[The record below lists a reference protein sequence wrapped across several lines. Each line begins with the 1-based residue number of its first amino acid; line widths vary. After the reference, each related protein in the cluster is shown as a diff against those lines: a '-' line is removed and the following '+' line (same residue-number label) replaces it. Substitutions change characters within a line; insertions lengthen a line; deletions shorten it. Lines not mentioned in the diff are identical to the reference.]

1 MRRRGPHGPLGEVV
15 PRGQDTWDPA
25 RPGPL
30 PAGAARTSQQR
41 LRPLL
46 RAPASPPAPVP
57 GELVEPAPGGGRRGR
72 AGPRGGEAGRAHG
85 RPAAMGRLKTPLL
98 LQRGHPKSD
107 RLGRIKK
114 LDLSNLQLRT
124 KDLDLKLLNRMK
136 QLKELDLSDNLLEKV
151 PEGLELPCLQVLK
164 CSNNQLEDVTPLQQF
179 PALEEVDFEDNL
191 YLTVN
196 DNYKISSLLPNIR
209 KINGKETAS
218 LMNHVKILNRELTSR
233 VTAYWEKNYQDQ
245 LGSPALSR
253 NFHKEFVKNAVKDVR
268 YGPESLSDFT
278 QWKVKMIAQQLVA
291 SKLTRKEEPSEE
303 GSKEDDPSPETP
315 VTPEGT
321 PRTPATLEGAS
332 SQEYVLKLSAFKW
345 KKRLPSDPPPCK
357 RARPSTPLQESQPVP
372 KEASLSS
379 QSGSPSCGQSALA
392 EGPEGEMDT
401 GGQEPMELQ
410 PMHFLQCHSK
420 GNSPDDF
427 STQLWACAFEPTWT
441 ERPGLPVG
449 TSQTV
454 ATCGGEAVCVI
465 DCQTGL
471 VLHRYK
477 VPGEEF
483 FTVAWTCLTLVT
495 QDGRKK
501 RSSVLAAAGR
511 RGVVSLIHV
520 RAGFCYGD
528 IRAHRKPIAM
538 ACFSPSQETHL
549 FTASYNKRIILW
561 DIGLPDYNYHFR
573 SSQLLMLDTSA
584 TPLRLCPVPSCPDHY
599 LLAGCED
606 GCFAWD
612 IRLNE
617 SQKRRDFEMVF
628 LFPQGPGRVHKRV
641 DGLGFVSEDIV
652 ASKGCTPGSIC
663 LWSWSR
669 SLAERGGKQQVTAVI
684 LAELQWS
691 NTELSYLTLSTCPEK
706 AFVFCGDEEGS
717 VWMYNVRHHL
727 EQQQPLQAKVAPT
740 KILKWPDL
748 SARGQKMN
756 KTLINTAVADPTFT
770 YLVALTDT
778 NIIAIWKKL

>member
-1 MRRRGPHGPLGEVV
+1 
-15 PRGQDTWDPA
+15 
-25 RPGPL
+25 
-30 PAGAARTSQQR
+30 
-41 LRPLL
+41 
-46 RAPASPPAPVP
+46 
-57 GELVEPAPGGGRRGR
+57 
-72 AGPRGGEAGRAHG
+72 
-85 RPAAMGRLKTPLL
+85 MGRLKTPLL
-98 LQRGHPKSD
+98 LQRGQPKCD

-136 QLKELDLSDNLLEKV
+136 QLRELDLSDNLLEKV
-151 PEGLELPCLQVLK
+151 PEGLDLPSLQILK

-179 PALEEVDFEDNL
+179 TALEEVDFEDNL

-196 DNYKISSLLPNIR
+196 DSYKISSLLPNIR

-245 LGSPALSR
+245 LGSGAPAGDV
-253 NFHKEFVKNAVKDVR
+253 HKEFVKSAVKDVR

-291 SKLTRKEEPSEE
+291 SKLTRKEAPSEE
-303 GSKEDDPSPETP
+303 VSREDDSSPETP
-315 VTPEGT
+315 AGT
-321 PRTPATLEGAS
+321 PRTPATPAGAS
-332 SQEYVLKLSAFKW
+332 SQEYV
-345 KKRLPSDPPPCK
+345 
-357 RARPSTPLQESQPVP
+357 
-372 KEASLSS
+372 
-379 QSGSPSCGQSALA
+379 
-392 EGPEGEMDT
+392 
-401 GGQEPMELQ
+401 EPMELQ

-420 GNSPDDF
+420 GNSPEDF
-427 STQLWACAFEPTWT
+427 STQLWACAFEPACNDGT
-441 ERPGLPVG
+441 GLPG
-449 TSQTV
+449 GASHTV

-561 DIGLPDYNYHFR
+561 DIGLPDYSYNFR
-573 SSQLLMLDTSA
+573 PSQLLVLDAST

-617 SQKRRDFEMVF
+617 SRKRDFEMVF
-628 LFPQGPGRVHKRV
+628 LFPQGPGQAYKRV
-641 DGLGFVSEDIV
+641 DGLGFVSEDVV

-663 LWSWSR
+663 LWSWSQ
-669 SLAERGGKQQVTAVI
+669 SLAGREDKQQVTAVI
-684 LAELQWS
+684 LAQLPWS
-691 NTELSYLTLSTCPEK
+691 NTQLPYLTLSTCPEK

-717 VWMYNVRHHL
+717 VWMYDVRRYL
-727 EQQQPLQAKVAPT
+727 EQQRPLQAKVAPT
-740 KILKWPDL
+740 KILRWPDL

-778 NIIAIWKKL
+778 NIIAIWNKL

>member
-1 MRRRGPHGPLGEVV
+1 
-15 PRGQDTWDPA
+15 
-25 RPGPL
+25 
-30 PAGAARTSQQR
+30 
-41 LRPLL
+41 
-46 RAPASPPAPVP
+46 
-57 GELVEPAPGGGRRGR
+57 
-72 AGPRGGEAGRAHG
+72 
-85 RPAAMGRLKTPLL
+85 MGRLKTPLL
-98 LQRGHPKSD
+98 LQRGHPKCD

-114 LDLSNLQLRT
+114 LDLSDLQLQT

-136 QLKELDLSDNLLEKV
+136 QLKELDLSDNLLERV
-151 PEGLELPCLQVLK
+151 PEGLDLPCLQILK

-179 PALEEVDFEDNL
+179 AALEEVDFEDNL

-196 DNYKISSLLPNIR
+196 DSYKISSLLPNIR

-233 VTAYWEKNYQDQ
+233 VTAYWEKNYQGQ
-245 LGSPALSR
+245 LTSGAPAR
-253 NFHKEFVKNAVKDVR
+253 DVHKEFVKSAVKDVR

-278 QWKVKMIAQQLVA
+278 QWKVKMIAQQLVT
-291 SKLTRKEEPSEE
+291 SKLTRKEAPSEV
-303 GSKEDDPSPETP
+303 SREDDSIPETSTGTPETP
-315 VTPEGT
+315 ATPV
-321 PRTPATLEGAS
+321 GAS

-357 RARPSTPLQESQPVP
+357 RARPSPPPQDSQPVP
-372 KEASLSS
+372 REPSLSS
-379 QSGSPSCGQSALA
+379 RSSSSGSGQPVLV
-392 EGPEGEMDT
+392 EGPQGEMDT
-401 GGQEPMELQ
+401 EGQEPMELQ

-420 GNSPDDF
+420 GNSPEDF
-427 STQLWACAFEPTWT
+427 NTQLWACAFEPTCSDST
-441 ERPGLPVG
+441 GLPGG

-511 RGVVSLIHV
+511 RGIVSLVHV

-528 IRAHRKPIAM
+528 IRAHRKAIAM

-549 FTASYNKRIILW
+549 FTASYDKRITLW
-561 DIGLPDYNYHFR
+561 DIGLPDCNYSFR
-573 SSQLLMLDTSA
+573 PSQLLMLDASA
-584 TPLRLCPVPSCPDHY
+584 TPLRLCLVPSCPDRY

-612 IRLNE
+612 IRLNK
-617 SQKRRDFEMVF
+617 SQERRDFEMVF
-628 LFPQGPGRVHKRV
+628 LFPQGPGQAYKRV
-641 DGLGFVSEDIV
+641 DGLGFVSEDVV

-663 LWSWSR
+663 LWSWSQ
-669 SLAERGGKQQVTAVI
+669 SLARRGDEQRVTAVI
-684 LAELQWS
+684 LAQLQWS
-691 NTELSYLTLSTCPEK
+691 STEMPYLTLSTCPEK

-717 VWMYNVRHHL
+717 VWMYDVRRCL
-727 EQQQPLQAKVAPT
+727 EQQRPLQAKVAPT
-740 KILKWPDL
+740 KILRWPDL

-778 NIIAIWKKL
+778 NIIAIWNKL

>member
-1 MRRRGPHGPLGEVV
+1 
-15 PRGQDTWDPA
+15 
-25 RPGPL
+25 
-30 PAGAARTSQQR
+30 
-41 LRPLL
+41 
-46 RAPASPPAPVP
+46 
-57 GELVEPAPGGGRRGR
+57 
-72 AGPRGGEAGRAHG
+72 
-85 RPAAMGRLKTPLL
+85 MGRLKTPLL
-98 LQRGHPKSD
+98 LQRGHPKCD

-136 QLKELDLSDNLLEKV
+136 QLKELDLSDNLLERV
-151 PEGLELPCLQVLK
+151 PEGLDLPSLQVLK

-179 PALEEVDFEDNL
+179 SALEEVDFEDNL

-233 VTAYWEKNYQDQ
+233 VTAYWEKNYQVQ
-245 LGSPALSR
+245 VESR
-253 NFHKEFVKNAVKDVR
+253 AQARELHKEFVKSAVREVR

-291 SKLTRKEEPSEE
+291 SKVTGKQAPVEEEVVEKDADS
-303 GSKEDDPSPETP
+303 SPEVPETTP
-315 VTPEGT
+315 VET
-321 PRTPATLEGAS
+321 PRTPAPAGAS

-345 KKRLPSDPPPCK
+345 KKRLPSDSPPCK
-357 RARPSTPLQESQPVP
+357 RARSSPPPPDSQ
-372 KEASLSS
+372 ASS
-379 QSGSPSCGQSALA
+379 QGGGQSAPA
-392 EGPEGEMDT
+392 EGTQGQMGSEGQD
-401 GGQEPMELQ
+401 MELQ

-427 STQLWACAFEPTWT
+427 STQLWACAFEPTWNEGT
-441 ERPGLPVG
+441 GLPRG
-449 TSQTV
+449 ASQTV

-483 FTVAWTCLTLVT
+483 FTVAWTFLTLVT

-511 RGVVSLIHV
+511 RGIVSLIHV

-573 SSQLLMLDTSA
+573 PSQLLVLDASA
-584 TPLRLCPVPSCPDHY
+584 TPLRLCPVASCPDHY

-612 IRLNE
+612 IRLDE
-617 SQKRRDFEMVF
+617 SQKKRECEMEF
-628 LFPQGPGRVHKRV
+628 LFPQGPGRALKRV
-641 DGLGFVSEDIV
+641 DGLGFVSEDVV

-663 LWSWSR
+663 LWSWSQ
-669 SLAERGGKQQVTAVI
+669 SLAGRGDKRQVTAII

-691 NTELSYLTLSTCPEK
+691 STELSYLTLSTCPEK

-717 VWMYNVRHHL
+717 VWMYNVKRYLH
-727 EQQQPLQAKVAPT
+727 QQRQQPLQAKVAPT
-740 KILKWPDL
+740 KILRWPDL
-748 SARGQKMN
+748 SARGKKMN
-756 KTLINTAVADPTFT
+756 KTLINTAAVDPTFT

-778 NIIAIWKKL
+778 NIITIWKKL

>member
-1 MRRRGPHGPLGEVV
+1 
-15 PRGQDTWDPA
+15 
-25 RPGPL
+25 
-30 PAGAARTSQQR
+30 
-41 LRPLL
+41 
-46 RAPASPPAPVP
+46 
-57 GELVEPAPGGGRRGR
+57 
-72 AGPRGGEAGRAHG
+72 
-85 RPAAMGRLKTPLL
+85 
-98 LQRGHPKSD
+98 
-107 RLGRIKK
+107 
-114 LDLSNLQLRT
+114 
-124 KDLDLKLLNRMK
+124 MK
-136 QLKELDLSDNLLEKV
+136 QLKELDLSDNLLERV
-151 PEGLELPCLQVLK
+151 PEGLDLPCLQVLK

-179 PALEEVDFEDNL
+179 SALEEVDFEDNL

-209 KINGKETAS
+209 KINGKETSS

-233 VTAYWEKNYQDQ
+233 VTAYWEKNYKVQ
-245 LGSPALSR
+245 LESR
-253 NFHKEFVKNAVKDVR
+253 TQARELHKEFVKSAVREVR

-291 SKLTRKEEPSEE
+291 SKASGKEAVVVVEE
-303 GSKEDDPSPETP
+303 EEEEVVERDKDLSPEAPETP
-315 VTPEGT
+315 VETPAET
-321 PRTPATLEGAS
+321 PRTPAGAS
-332 SQEYVLKLSAFKW
+332 NQEYVLKLSAFKW
-345 KKRLPSDPPPCK
+345 KKKLPTDSPPCK
-357 RARPSTPLQESQPVP
+357 RARSSPPPPDSQ
-372 KEASLSS
+372 AA
-379 QSGSPSCGQSALA
+379 GQSAPT
-392 EGPEGEMDT
+392 EGTQGQMAPEG
-401 GGQEPMELQ
+401 QESMELQ

-427 STQLWACAFEPTWT
+427 STQLWACAFEPTWNEGT
-441 ERPGLPVG
+441 GLPRG
-449 TSQTV
+449 ASQTV

-483 FTVAWTCLTLVT
+483 FTVAWTFLTLVT

-511 RGVVSLIHV
+511 RGIVSLIHV

-538 ACFSPSQETHL
+538 ACFSPSRETHL

-573 SSQLLMLDTSA
+573 PSQLLMLDASA
-584 TPLRLCPVPSCPDHY
+584 TPLRLCPVASCPDHY

-617 SQKRRDFEMVF
+617 SQKRRECEMEF
-628 LFPQGPGRVHKRV
+628 LFPQGPGQALKRV
-641 DGLGFVSEDIV
+641 DGLGFVSKDVV

-663 LWSWSR
+663 LWSWSQ
-669 SLAERGGKQQVTAVI
+669 SLAGRGDKRQVTAII

-691 NTELSYLTLSTCPEK
+691 STELSYLTLSTCPEK

-717 VWMYNVRHHL
+717 VWMYNVRRYL
-727 EQQQPLQAKVAPT
+727 QQQQQPLQAKVAPT
-740 KILKWPDL
+740 KILRWPDL
-748 SARGQKMN
+748 SARGKKMN
-756 KTLINTAVADPTFT
+756 KTLINTAVVDPTFT

-778 NIIAIWKKL
+778 NIITIWKRL

>member
-1 MRRRGPHGPLGEVV
+1 
-15 PRGQDTWDPA
+15 
-25 RPGPL
+25 
-30 PAGAARTSQQR
+30 
-41 LRPLL
+41 
-46 RAPASPPAPVP
+46 
-57 GELVEPAPGGGRRGR
+57 
-72 AGPRGGEAGRAHG
+72 
-85 RPAAMGRLKTPLL
+85 MGRLETPLL
-98 LQRGHPKSD
+98 LQRGQPKSD
-107 RLGRIKK
+107 RLSRIKK

-151 PEGLELPCLQVLK
+151 PEGLDLPCLQILK

-179 PALEEVDFEDNL
+179 ATLEEVDFEDNL

-209 KINGKETAS
+209 KINGKETSS

-233 VTAYWEKNYQDQ
+233 VTAYWEKNYQEQ
-245 LGSPALSR
+245 LDSR
-253 NFHKEFVKNAVKDVR
+253 AQAKDIHKEFVKAAVKEVR

-278 QWKVKMIAQQLVA
+278 QWKVKMIAQQLVT
-291 SKLTRKEEPSEE
+291 SKLNRKEAPLEE
-303 GSKEDDPSPETP
+303 VSKEEESSPDPPETPAATSKTPAATSKTP
-315 VTPEGT
+315 VTP
-321 PRTPATLEGAS
+321 AGAPN
-332 SQEYVLKLSAFKW
+332 QEYVLKLSAFKW

-357 RARPSTPLQESQPVP
+357 RARPSPPPQDSKPGLG
-372 KEASLSS
+372 EASLSS
-379 QSGSPSCGQSALA
+379 SSCGPSALA
-392 EGPEGEMDT
+392 AGTQGET
-401 GGQEPMELQ
+401 ETESQEPVELQ
-410 PMHFLQCHSK
+410 PLHFLQCHSK
-420 GNSPDDF
+420 GNSPEDF
-427 STQLWACAFEPTWT
+427 STQLWACAFEPTWSDGSGQ
-441 ERPGLPVG
+441 PGG

-483 FTVAWTCLTLVT
+483 FTVAWTSLTLVT

-511 RGVVSLIHV
+511 RGIVSLIHV

-549 FTASYNKRIILW
+549 FTASYNKRITLW
-561 DIGLPDYNYHFR
+561 DIGLPDYNYNFR
-573 SSQLLMLDTSA
+573 PSQLLMLDASA

-612 IRLNE
+612 IRLDE
-617 SQKRRDFEMVF
+617 PQKRREFEMVF
-628 LFPQGPGRVHKRV
+628 LFPQGPGRAHRKV
-641 DGLGFVSEDIV
+641 DGLGFVSEDVV

-663 LWSWSR
+663 LWSWSQ
-669 SLAERGGKQQVTAVI
+669 SLAGRGDKQQVTAAI

-691 NTELSYLTLSTCPEK
+691 NTELPYLTLSTCPEK

-717 VWMYNVRHHL
+717 VWMYNIKRYL
-727 EQQQPLQAKVAPT
+727 EQQQQPLQAKVAPT
-740 KILKWPDL
+740 RILKWPDL
-748 SARGQKMN
+748 SARGKKMN

-778 NIIAIWKKL
+778 NIIAIWGRLAASGRVK

>member
-1 MRRRGPHGPLGEVV
+1 
-15 PRGQDTWDPA
+15 
-25 RPGPL
+25 
-30 PAGAARTSQQR
+30 
-41 LRPLL
+41 
-46 RAPASPPAPVP
+46 
-57 GELVEPAPGGGRRGR
+57 
-72 AGPRGGEAGRAHG
+72 
-85 RPAAMGRLKTPLL
+85 MGRLKTPLL

-151 PEGLELPCLQVLK
+151 PEGLDLPCLQVLK

-179 PALEEVDFEDNL
+179 TALEEVDFEDNL

-245 LGSPALSR
+245 LGSRTPAR
-253 NFHKEFVKNAVKDVR
+253 DIHKEFVKSAVKDVR

-291 SKLTRKEEPSEE
+291 SKLTRKEAPSEE
-303 GSKEDDPSPETP
+303 VSRQDDSIPETP
-315 VTPEGT
+315 VTPVET
-321 PRTPATLEGAS
+321 PVAPAGAPATPAGAS

-357 RARPSTPLQESQPVP
+357 RARPSQPP
-372 KEASLSS
+372 QDS
-379 QSGSPSCGQSALA
+379 QSLPREASPSCAQSALA
-392 EGPEGEMDT
+392 EGPQGEMDT
-401 GGQEPMELQ
+401 VGQEPMELQ

-420 GNSPDDF
+420 GNSPEDF
-427 STQLWACAFEPTWT
+427 STQLWACAFEPTWNDS
-441 ERPGLPVG
+441 PGLPG
-449 TSQTV
+449 GASQTV

-538 ACFSPSQETHL
+538 ACFSPSRETHL

-573 SSQLLMLDTSA
+573 PSQLLVLDTSA
-584 TPLRLCPVPSCPDHY
+584 TPLRLCPVPSCPDRY

-612 IRLNE
+612 IRLDE

-628 LFPQGPGRVHKRV
+628 LFPQGPGQVPKRV
-641 DGLGFVSEDIV
+641 DGLGFVSKDIV
-652 ASKGCTPGSIC
+652 VSKGCTPGSIC
-663 LWSWSR
+663 LWSWSQ
-669 SLAERGGKQQVTAVI
+669 SLAGRGDKQQVTAVI

-717 VWMYNVRHHL
+717 VWMYNVRRHL

>member
-1 MRRRGPHGPLGEVV
+1 
-15 PRGQDTWDPA
+15 
-25 RPGPL
+25 
-30 PAGAARTSQQR
+30 
-41 LRPLL
+41 
-46 RAPASPPAPVP
+46 
-57 GELVEPAPGGGRRGR
+57 
-72 AGPRGGEAGRAHG
+72 
-85 RPAAMGRLKTPLL
+85 
-98 LQRGHPKSD
+98 
-107 RLGRIKK
+107 
-114 LDLSNLQLRT
+114 
-124 KDLDLKLLNRMK
+124 MK

-151 PEGLELPCLQVLK
+151 PEGLDLPSLQILK

-233 VTAYWEKNYQDQ
+233 VTAYWEKNFQDQ
-245 LGSPALSR
+245 LGSQTPAR
-253 NFHKEFVKNAVKDVR
+253 DIHKEFVKSAVKEVR

-278 QWKVKMIAQQLVA
+278 QWKVKMIAQQLVV
-291 SKLTRKEEPSEE
+291 SKLSGKEAPSEE
-303 GSKEDDPSPETP
+303 APKESDLSPEAP
-315 VTPEGT
+315 GTPEVI
-321 PRTPATLEGAS
+321 PATPASPAGAS
-332 SQEYVLKLSAFKW
+332 NQEYVLKLSAFKW
-345 KKRLPSDPPPCK
+345 KKRIPTDSPPCK
-357 RARPSTPLQESQPVP
+357 RARESLPPQDTQPMLG
-372 KEASLSS
+372 EASLSS
-379 QSGSPSCGQSALA
+379 QVGGPGHGQSGLA
-392 EGPEGEMDT
+392 MGTRSEAEPEGPESL
-401 GGQEPMELQ
+401 QLQ

-420 GNSPDDF
+420 GNSPEDF
-427 STQLWACAFEPTWT
+427 STQLWACAFEPSWEEGT
-441 ERPGLPVG
+441 GLPRG
-449 TSQTV
+449 ASQTV

-483 FTVAWTCLTLVT
+483 FTVAWTSLTLVT
-495 QDGRKK
+495 QDGQKK

-511 RGVVSLIHV
+511 RGIVSLIHV

-573 SSQLLMLDTSA
+573 PSQLLMLDASA
-584 TPLRLCPVPSCPDHY
+584 TPLRLCPVTSCPDHY

-612 IRLNE
+612 IRLDE
-617 SQKRRDFEMVF
+617 SRKRREFEMVF
-628 LFPQGPGRVHKRV
+628 LFPQGPGRAHKRV
-641 DGLGFVSEDIV
+641 DGLGFVSEDVV
-652 ASKGCTPGSIC
+652 ASKGCTLGSIC
-663 LWSWSR
+663 LWSWKQ
-669 SLAERGGKQQVTAVI
+669 SLAGRGDKQQVTAVI

-691 NTELSYLTLSTCPEK
+691 STELSYLTLSTCPEK

-717 VWMYNVRHHL
+717 VWMYNVRHYL
-727 EQQQPLQAKVAPT
+727 KQPPPPGQAKVPPT

-748 SARGQKMN
+748 LARGQKIN
-756 KTLINTAVADPTFT
+756 KTLINTAVVDPTFT

-778 NIIAIWKKL
+778 NVIAIWKKP

>member
-1 MRRRGPHGPLGEVV
+1 MGRFLQRKRQKVPDEKVSFSRVKSLRPHGLS
-15 PRGQDTWDPA
+15 RK
-25 RPGPL
+25 R
-30 PAGAARTSQQR
+30 S
-41 LRPLL
+41 
-46 RAPASPPAPVP
+46 
-57 GELVEPAPGGGRRGR
+57 
-72 AGPRGGEAGRAHG
+72 
-85 RPAAMGRLKTPLL
+85 
-98 LQRGHPKSD
+98 
-107 RLGRIKK
+107 
-114 LDLSNLQLRT
+114 LSNLQLRT

-136 QLKELDLSDNLLEKV
+136 QLKELDLSDNLLERV
-151 PEGLELPCLQVLK
+151 PEGLDLPCLQVLK

-179 PALEEVDFEDNL
+179 SALEEVDFEDNL

-233 VTAYWEKNYQDQ
+233 VTAYWEKNYQVQ
-245 LGSPALSR
+245 VESR
-253 NFHKEFVKNAVKDVR
+253 AQTQELHKEFVKSAVREVR

-291 SKLTRKEEPSEE
+291 SKTTGKQIPVEEVVEKDTNS
-303 GSKEDDPSPETP
+303 SPETP
-315 VTPEGT
+315 ETTPVETPRT
-321 PRTPATLEGAS
+321 PRTPAPVGAS

-345 KKRLPSDPPPCK
+345 KKRLPSDSPPCK
-357 RARPSTPLQESQPVP
+357 RARSSPPPPDSQ
-372 KEASLSS
+372 ASSL
-379 QSGSPSCGQSALA
+379 GGGQSAPA
-392 EGPEGEMDT
+392 EGTQGQMGSE
-401 GGQEPMELQ
+401 GQEPMELQ

-427 STQLWACAFEPTWT
+427 STQLWACAFEPTWNEGT
-441 ERPGLPVG
+441 GLPRG
-449 TSQTV
+449 ASQTV

-483 FTVAWTCLTLVT
+483 FTVAWTFLTLVT

-511 RGVVSLIHV
+511 RGIVSLIHV

-561 DIGLPDYNYHFR
+561 DIGLPDYNYHFTPR
-573 SSQLLMLDTSA
+573 QLLVLDASA
-584 TPLRLCPVPSCPDHY
+584 TPLRLCPVASCPDHY

-617 SQKRRDFEMVF
+617 SQKKRECEMEF
-628 LFPQGPGRVHKRV
+628 LFPQSPGQALKRV
-641 DGLGFVSEDIV
+641 DGLGFVSEDVV

-663 LWSWSR
+663 LWSWSQ
-669 SLAERGGKQQVTAVI
+669 SLAGRGDKRQVTAII

-691 NTELSYLTLSTCPEK
+691 STELSYLTLSTCPEK

-717 VWMYNVRHHL
+717 VWMYNVRRYL
-727 EQQQPLQAKVAPT
+727 QQQQQPLQAKVAPT
-740 KILKWPDL
+740 KILSWPDL
-748 SARGQKMN
+748 SARGKKMN
-756 KTLINTAVADPTFT
+756 KTLINTAAVDPTFT

-778 NIIAIWKKL
+778 NIITIWKKL